1 MNSRTQRND
10 KAKAHLTLASAA
22 ILWGIMA
29 PMGKSAI
36 LAGVPP
42 FALAS
47 FRMIGGALCFWILSL
62 FLPREKVTA
71 KDAILFLPAALFG
84 VILNQGTYIIGLS
97 YTSPVNAS
105 VIVTTTP
112 IFTMILASI
121 FLKEPLTLLKIG
133 GVLTGAAGAVL
144 LVLTDTSASGQ
155 EASSLT
161 GDLLCLSSQ
170 LLFALYLTMFRG
182 LVQRY
187 KVVTVMK
194 WMFLYAML
202 ISVAIAHRDI
212 MSIDFARLPAEA
224 VWETAYVVFCGT
236 FLAYMLMI
244 YGQQR
249 LRPTLVSMYNYCQ
262 PVVATI
268 MSLILG
274 IGTFGWV
281 KGAAV
286 ALVFSGVYMVTRSRS
301 RVER

>member
-1 MNSRTQRND
+1 MKTE
-10 KAKAHLTLASAA
+10 KKYLAHVTLACAA

-36 LAGVPP
+36 SEGVPP

-62 FLPREKVTA
+62 FLPREKVTF
-71 KDAILFLPAALFG
+71 KDALMFLPAALFG
-84 VILNQGTYIIGLS
+84 VVLNQGTYIIGLS

-112 IFTMILASI
+112 IFTMILAAI
-121 FLKEPLTLLKIG
+121 FLKEPVTWLKVL
-133 GVLTGAAGAVL
+133 GVMVGACGAVT
-144 LVLTDTSASGQ
+144 LVLSGSPGGLGVN
-155 EASSLT
+155 SSIT

-170 LLFALYLTMFRG
+170 LLFALYLTIFRG

-202 ISVAIAHRDI
+202 ISVPVAYKDI
-212 MSIDFARLPAEA
+212 MSIDFRALSSEA
-224 VWETAYVVFCGT
+224 VAETLYVVFCGT

-249 LRPTLVSMYNYCQ
+249 VRPTLVSMYNYVQ
-262 PVVATI
+262 PVVATTI
-268 MSLILG
+268 SLIMG
-274 IGTFGWV
+274 VGTFGWV
-281 KGAAV
+281 KGVAI
-286 ALVFSGVYMVTRSRS
+286 ALVFSGVYLVTRSRS